1 MCSSFKE
8 ISLRSVSLP
17 LFVCEEGVAFWGM
30 EEDMGASECHRSHE
44 SLDSVY
50 GRHDLSRSERALSV
64 ASQAYFLAIVC
75 IVMRI
80 SKWHFPLVN

>member
-30 EEDMGASECHRSHE
+30 EEDTGASECHRSHE

-64 ASQAYFLAIVC
+64 AVFTSLLLGYCVH
-75 IVMRI
+75 
-80 SKWHFPLVN
+80 SYED